1 MVKVVLL
8 DGQFCTDIL
17 ECNSKQCETNIKF
30 TNLMCVHSYI
40 IHVYVCIMHHLGL
53 QSVLKPLVQDDIKEG
68 LGNKRLEINSQ
79 GTDSLS
85 LVPS

>member
-1 MVKVVLL
+1 
-8 DGQFCTDIL
+8 
-17 ECNSKQCETNIKF
+17 
-30 TNLMCVHSYI
+30 MCAHSYI